1 MVLGEGFVYESRM
14 NYSAVYEL
22 EDLEGGP
29 AVAWKVFKSAPPGCR
44 VQAGYLCG
52 PCSVLRT
59 FGKESCAK
67 MMNRHFNTH
76 SNTSNTQQAYNA

>member
-1 MVLGEGFVYESRM
+1 VVLGEGSVYESRM

-29 AVAWKVFKSAPPGCR
+29 AVAWKAFKSAPPGCR

-52 PCSVLRT
+52 PCSVLKT

-67 MMNRHFNTH
+67 KE
-76 SNTSNTQQAYNA
+76 